1 MQALFVL
8 ALTLAVFAAL
18 ILTRHS
24 PDRILL
30 LALAAL
36 AASGIISHADLLS
49 GFANPGLATV
59 AFLYV
64 VAAGIRNTGGV
75 SWVSSRVLGRPT
87 NELGAQLRMMIPV
100 TLLSGI
106 MNNTPIVATLIPA
119 ISTWS
124 RQTGIAVSKLLI
136 PLSYAAILG
145 GTLTLIGTSTNLVTA
160 GLYTSMTGDDS
171 LGLFSITPIGLVVAA
186 CGLTYMWLVG
196 RHLLPTHQSVEDSFG
211 DPREYS
217 TEMSV
222 IPDGGLVGKT
232 IAQAGLR
239 DIRGLGL
246 YLVEIV
252 RGDKV
257 ISAVSREE
265 RLQADD
271 RLIFVGD
278 TRGVLQLQEMLGLRA
293 YSPDKVALSE
303 SSPERKLVE
312 VVLSPSSPIIGQ
324 TIGDADFRKRYGAVV
339 IGVAR
344 EGRRIKGHIG
354 GIRLQP
360 ADTLLLETRPA
371 FLSRQKYNR
380 DFLLVT
386 DTESHQINREG
397 ARRAGAIILAVIL
410 SAATGLT
417 DIFTAS
423 LVGAMAMVVTRCLSF
438 NQAKSALDAQVLL
451 TIACAMALGV
461 ALRESGAAS
470 LIANAIFSVAGTHPL
485 SLLIAS
491 YLMTLAVSELITNNA
506 AAALALPIVLG
517 AAEAA
522 GLAPQPFVLTV
533 MVAASA
539 AFATPLGYQTNLMVY
554 GPGGYRFADF
564 LKVGLPLNLICSV
577 AGVSTIYALW
587 F

>member
-8 ALTLAVFAAL
+8 TLTLAVFAAL
-18 ILTRHS
+18 IATRHS
-24 PDRILL
+24 PDRVLM
-30 LALAAL
+30 LALAVL
-36 AASGIISHADLLS
+36 AASGIVEPAALLS
-49 GFANPGLATV
+49 GFSNAGLATV

-64 VAAGIRNTGGV
+64 IAAGIRNTGGV
-75 SWVSSRVLGRPT
+75 SWISSRVLGQPKTER
-87 NELGAQLRMMIPV
+87 GAQLRLMLPV
-100 TLLSGI
+100 TLLSGV

-119 ISTWS
+119 IGTWS
-124 RQTGIAVSKLLI
+124 RRTGIAASKLLI

-145 GTLTLIGTSTNLVTA
+145 GTLTMIGTSTNLITN
-160 GLYTSMTGDDS
+160 GLYQSMTGDHS
-171 LGLFSITPIGLVVAA
+171 LGLFSITPIGLAVATV
-186 CGLTYMWLVG
+186 GLLYMLLIG
-196 RHLLPTHQSVEDSFG
+196 RHLLPSHQNVEDSFG

-217 TEMSV
+217 TEMV
-222 IPDGGLVGKT
+222 VMPDGGLVGKT

-239 DIRGLGL
+239 DIGGLGL

-252 RGDKV
+252 RADSV

-278 TRGVLQLQEMLGLRA
+278 TRGVLQLQEMAGMQPYR
-293 YSPDKVALSE
+293 PDTVALSE
-303 SSPERKLVE
+303 SNPERKLVE
-312 VVLSPSSPIIGQ
+312 VVLSPSSPIIGL
-324 TIGDADFRKRYGAVV
+324 TIGDSDFRKRYGAVV

-344 EGRRIKGHIG
+344 EGRRVDGHIG
-354 GIRLQP
+354 KIRLQA

-386 DTESHQINREG
+386 DTESHQPKRHG
-397 ARRAGAIILAVIL
+397 AKRAGAIVVAVIV

-417 DIFTAS
+417 DIFTAA

-438 NQAKSALDAQVLL
+438 NQARTSLDGQVLL

-461 ALRESGAAS
+461 AIRDSGAAD
-470 LIANAIFSVAGTHPL
+470 LVAQAIFGIAGNTAL
-485 SLLIAS
+485 ALLIAS
-491 YLMTLAVSELITNNA
+491 YLMTLAMSELITNNA

-517 AAEAA
+517 AAESA
-522 GLAPQPFVLTV
+522 GLPPQPYVLSV
-533 MVAASA
+533 MLAASA

-554 GPGGYRFADF
+554 GPGSYKFTDF
-564 LKVGLPLNLICSV
+564 MRIGLPLNLICF
-577 AGVSTIYALW
+577 ATGVSMIYTLW

>member
-8 ALTLAVFAAL
+8 ALTVAVFAAL
-18 ILTRHS
+18 LLTRHG
-24 PDRILL
+24 PDRILM
-30 LALAAL
+30 LALATL
-36 AASGIISHADLLS
+36 AASGVVSSAELLS

-64 VAAGIRNTGGV
+64 IAAGVRNTGGV
-75 SWVSSRVLGRPT
+75 GWISSKVLGQPKS
-87 NELGAQLRMMIPV
+87 ELAAQLRLMLPV
-100 TLLSGI
+100 TLLSGV

-119 ISTWS
+119 VTSWS
-124 RQTGIAVSKLLI
+124 QRTGIAVSKLLI

-145 GTLTLIGTSTNLVTA
+145 GTLTLIGTSTNLVTV
-160 GLYTSMTGDDS
+160 GLYEGMTGDSS
-171 LGLFSITPIGLVVAA
+171 LGLFSITPIGLAVAFA
-186 CGLTYMWLVG
+186 GLCYMLLIG
-196 RHLLPTHQSVEDSFG
+196 RHLLPNHEGVVDSFG

-217 TEMSV
+217 TEMTV
-222 IPDGGLVGKT
+222 VPDGGLVGKT
-232 IAQAGLR
+232 ITQAGLR

-252 RGDKV
+252 RADGV
-257 ISAVSREE
+257 VCAVSSQE
-265 RLQADD
+265 RLQAND

-278 TRGVLQLQEMLGLRA
+278 TRGVLQLQAMHGLQA
-293 YSPDKVALSE
+293 FSPDKVALSQ

-312 VVLSPSSPIIGQ
+312 VVLSQSSPIIGQ
-324 TIGDADFRKRYGAVV
+324 TIGESDFRKRYGAVV

-344 EGRRIKGHIG
+344 EGRRINGHIG
-354 GIRLQP
+354 TIRLKA

-386 DTESHQINREG
+386 DTDTHQTNTDG
-397 ARRAGAIILAVIL
+397 AKRAGAIVVAVIL
-410 SAATGLT
+410 SAATGLV
-417 DIFTAS
+417 DIFTAA
-423 LVGAMAMVVTRCLSF
+423 LIGAMAMVVTRCLSF
-438 NQAKSALDAQVLL
+438 NQARASLDPQVLL

-461 ALRESGAAS
+461 AIRESGAAA
-470 LIANAIFSVAGTHPL
+470 LISSGIFGLAGNTPL
-485 SLLIAS
+485 ALLIAS
-491 YLMTLAVSELITNNA
+491 YLMTMVISEMITNNA

-522 GLAPQPFVLTV
+522 GLPAQPFVLTV
-533 MVAASA
+533 MIAASA

-554 GPGGYRFADF
+554 GPGSYKFIDF
-564 LKVGLPLNLICSV
+564 VKIGLPLNLVCCIT
-577 AGVSTIYALW
+577 GVTTIYLLW